1 MTKLKRDELELFI
14 RHSDIKQPEVEKLL
28 DADLYADDKS
38 WKRFLLLL
46 LAVLGIGFT
55 VVGIIFFFAYNW
67 ADLHKFVKLGMLQAL
82 VLVSTVIAL
91 RANTSLLLKNCLLT
105 AASVLV
111 GGLFAVFGQVY
122 QTGANAYDFFLGWTA
137 CIFLWALV
145 ANFAPL
151 WLLFIGLVNT
161 TIMLYHTQVA
171 YDQNS
176 TYEVMF
182 LINGIILLAFHLLQG
197 WRNNKPQPTWFLQ
210 TLGLATIIFATLAM
224 CFYVS
229 LSLSQMSIPYLVL
242 LSSATVTTLALA
254 YWYAIRRKEAFYLA
268 VAPFALLTL
277 IAYMLLRIS
286 DKEGMFLSVCLLIIA
301 GVALITRNIIITQKK
316 WHHGVD

>member
-1 MTKLKRDELELFI
+1 MTKLKRDELELII

-55 VVGIIFFFAYNW
+55 IIGIIFFFAYNW
-67 ADLHKFVKLGMLQAL
+67 ADLHKFVKLGILQFL
-82 VLVSTVIAL
+82 VLSTTIIAL
-91 RANTSLLLKNCLLT
+91 RAKTSLLLKNCLLT
-105 AASVLV
+105 AASMLV

-161 TIMLYHTQVA
+161 CIMLYHTQVA
-171 YDQNS
+171 YDWS
-176 TYEVMF
+176 SAYEVMF
-182 LINGIILLAFHLLQG
+182 LANAIFLLAFHLLQG
-197 WRNNKPQPTWFLQ
+197 WRDSNVQPTWFLQ
-210 TLGLATIIFATLAM
+210 ILGLTTIVFATLTM
-224 CFYVS
+224 CLL
-229 LSLSQMSIPYLVL
+229 LSDNFSHLNKTHLVL
-242 LSSATVTTLALA
+242 LSSATAATFALA
-254 YWYAIRRKEAFYLA
+254 YWHANRHKQAFYLA
-268 VAPFALLTL
+268 VVPFALLVL
-277 IAYMLLRIS
+277 IAYILLRIS
-286 DKEGMFLSVCLLIIA
+286 DNEGMFLSVCLLIIA